1 MENKKAKNGLSIT
14 ENVRELL
21 AKFPETREND
31 RILFSYYWALIDEVD
46 FSSFDSFL
54 ETFVNATQPATIS
67 RSRQRINYE
76 AKENQERYLPR
87 DETVIIR
94 RLEKGYFVRK
104 KLEDIFKGVE

>member
-14 ENVRELL
+14 QNVRDLL

-31 RILFSYYWALIDEVD
+31 KVLYAYYWALIDEVD
-46 FSSFDSFL
+46 FNSFDSFL
-54 ETFVNATQPATIS
+54 ESFVNATQPATIS

-87 DETVIIR
+87 DESVITR

-104 KLEDIFKGVE
+104 KLNSIFKGGK